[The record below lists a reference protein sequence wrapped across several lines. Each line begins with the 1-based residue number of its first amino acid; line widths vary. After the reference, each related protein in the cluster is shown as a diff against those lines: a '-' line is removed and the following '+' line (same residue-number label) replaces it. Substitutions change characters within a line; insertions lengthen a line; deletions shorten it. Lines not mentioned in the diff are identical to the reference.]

1 MVDQVKKSQTDLKKT
16 SRSYK
21 KKLTSPPTVLKTGNM
36 DKILVISDLHIPYH
50 HPDSFSFLN
59 KLKNRYDWDKVI
71 NIGDEMDW
79 HSINVSHVINPDL
92 PSAADELE
100 VGKFWMKKLEKMYPD
115 MTLLESNHGSMVL
128 RRAMAKGM
136 SKFFLKDYNEI
147 LFVPVP
153 VTFPVNVIVS
163 LPVKYLPSKFTVTFD
178 WFCTVAVKIPVP
190 VAKLKPVK
198 KSLESGA
205 SDN

>member
-1 MVDQVKKSQTDLKKT
+1 MVDQVKRSQTSLKKR
-16 SRSYK
+16 SRSYTK
-21 KKLTSPPTVLKTGNM
+21 KFKDSPTVLKTGNM

-59 KLKNRYDWDKVI
+59 KLKTRYSWDKVI

-115 MTLLESNHGSMVL
+115 MLLLESNHGSMVL
-128 RRAMAKGM
+128 RRAMAK
-136 SKFFLKDYNEI
+136 
-147 LFVPVP
+147 
-153 VTFPVNVIVS
+153 
-163 LPVKYLPSKFTVTFD
+163 
-178 WFCTVAVKIPVP
+178 
-190 VAKLKPVK
+190 
-198 KSLESGA
+198 
-205 SDN
+205 